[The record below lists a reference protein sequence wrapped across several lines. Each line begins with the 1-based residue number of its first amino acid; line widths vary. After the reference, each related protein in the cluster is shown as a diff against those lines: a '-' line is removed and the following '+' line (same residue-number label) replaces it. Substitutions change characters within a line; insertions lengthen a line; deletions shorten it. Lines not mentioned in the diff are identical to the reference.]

1 MRGVSP
7 LSGGVEGV
15 SPSTISI
22 AADAAIL
29 FNRYRKA
36 TDSSVYCTQLISDE
50 SVQAVGNAIP
60 VLHSCTVNLY
70 SKSNYGLNDADYR
83 C

>member
-22 AADAAIL
+22 AADAVIL
-29 FNRYRKA
+29 FKRYRKA

-50 SVQAVGNAIP
+50 
-60 VLHSCTVNLY
+60 
-70 SKSNYGLNDADYR
+70 
-83 C
+83 